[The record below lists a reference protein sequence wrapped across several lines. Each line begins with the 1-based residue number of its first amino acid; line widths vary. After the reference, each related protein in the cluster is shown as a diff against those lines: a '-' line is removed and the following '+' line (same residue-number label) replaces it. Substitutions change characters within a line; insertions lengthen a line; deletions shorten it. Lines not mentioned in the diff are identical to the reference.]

1 MSEPQG
7 APRADVVIVD
17 LGLGNLRS
25 VQWAFE
31 RAGASAQVSSDA
43 DLIVKAQ
50 RVVVPGQGAFRD
62 CSKAIQGELGEALR
76 EVLKKGTPYFG
87 ICLGMQV
94 LFDHS
99 EEAPGALGLGF
110 FKGQVRRFRDDLTD
124 GEGHR
129 LKVPHMGWN
138 LVEGNHPL
146 LGVPAYYYFVHSFFC
161 EPADQKVTVATAEYG
176 APFCVAAAKD
186 HVFACQFHP
195 EKSQRA
201 GEALIRRFTAL

>member
-1 MSEPQG
+1 MSERPLL
-7 APRADVVIVD
+7 ATADVVIVD

-31 RAGASAQVSSDA
+31 RAGASALVSSDA
-43 DLIVKAQ
+43 DLIVKAP

-62 CSKAIQGELGEALR
+62 CAKAIEGELGEALR
-76 EVLKKGTPYFG
+76 AVLAKGTPYFG

-94 LFDHS
+94 LFESS
-99 EEAPGALGLGF
+99 EEAKGASGLGF
-110 FKGQVRRFRDDLTD
+110 FKGHVRRFREDLTD
-124 GEGHR
+124 REGHR

-138 LVEGNHPL
+138 RVQGTHPL
-146 LGVPAYYYFVHSFFC
+146 LGAPAYYYFVHSYFC
-161 EPADQKVTVATAEYG
+161 EPADPAVTVATAEYG
-176 APFCVAAAKD
+176 APFCAAAAKD

-201 GEALIRRFTAL
+201 GEALIRRFTSL